1 MGDREA
7 STIMNCGAEDIGIFA
22 IVVSELKLSH
32 VQMQILFADL
42 VKRADDTALQDR
54 PKTLDGLR
62 MNRAVNVLV
71 RSMVND
77 AMRIPLLGEAIVAR
91 PVIGAE
97 QANLMRDG
105 FVDERAQRRTFDVLN
120 NAGDHIAFATNCA
133 DDNGFSLPLV
143 ALSAPL
149 IPVPVTAVAAD
160 DRLVNLNDPAKL
172 LHVLDQCGS
181 DLVAHEPS
189 RFVRTEA
196 HIAKDLKSAH
206 PLLRHQ
212 HEMRDSEPILE
223 GLIRIFKN
231 CPGKIR
237 ETIASIAARSALRAL
252 PMPSPGVQF
261 IDGGVATARAKDAL
275 RPTASDQIRF
285 AVVLSLKQRIE
296 LRCGHLMD
304 GLRLLLTGHGNH
316 PRSMGGLSHV

>member
-1 MGDREA
+1 
-7 STIMNCGAEDIGIFA
+7 MNCGAEDIGIFA
-22 IVVSELKLSH
+22 IAVSELKLSH

-181 DLVAHEPS
+181 D
-189 RFVRTEA
+189 
-196 HIAKDLKSAH
+196 
-206 PLLRHQ
+206 
-212 HEMRDSEPILE
+212 
-223 GLIRIFKN
+223 
-231 CPGKIR
+231 
-237 ETIASIAARSALRAL
+237 
-252 PMPSPGVQF
+252 
-261 IDGGVATARAKDAL
+261 
-275 RPTASDQIRF
+275 
-285 AVVLSLKQRIE
+285 
-296 LRCGHLMD
+296 
-304 GLRLLLTGHGNH
+304 
-316 PRSMGGLSHV
+316 